1 MPHTPSAAKQIRQS
15 AKRRLRNRS
24 MKSAIKTAL
33 LKNQVAAASKDAGKS
48 QDALRHA
55 ISLLDRAASKGILHR
70 NTVARRKSALMR
82 AGRTQAAQKA

>member
-1 MPHTPSAAKQIRQS
+1 MPHTHSAEKQIRQS

-24 MKSAIKTAL
+24 AKSAIRTAL
-33 LKNQVAAASKDAGKS
+33 LKNQAAAALKDATQSGGAG
-48 QDALRHA
+48 DALRHA

-82 AGRTQAAQKA
+82 MAAKKA